1 MKHARSSISRHPRA
15 GGGPELDSRFRGND
29 SKISFE
35 DLGFSKTE
43 PHRISRQGFPEA
55 IYCPGKTTEQI
66 VKIFG
71 SLCKGPGPVLAT
83 RTTPEVAQ
91 AIQKAYPKAAYHS
104 QARLVVWGARRIE
117 AKTKV
122 VVATRGTSDLPV
134 ADAAAVTADALGRHG
149 VGLVVEGGAG
159 KHRLLGNWNDIEKD
173 VFGVVSCVGVG

>member
-35 DLGFSKTE
+35 DLGFAKGE

-83 RTTPEVAQ
+83 RRTPELPQ
-91 AIQKAYPKAAYHS
+91 AIQKPYPNPPTH
-104 QARLVVWGARRIE
+104 
-117 AKTKV
+117 
-122 VVATRGTSDLPV
+122 P
-134 ADAAAVTADALGRHG
+134 
-149 VGLVVEGGAG
+149 
-159 KHRLLGNWNDIEKD
+159 
-173 VFGVVSCVGVG
+173 